1 MPDRAAEQPD
11 VRPGQVW
18 ADNDK
23 RSTGRTF
30 RVERIV
36 QDPRMG
42 KPVAVCTVVTNSD
55 RVQDEVDRWGVK
67 SHFKDTR
74 GNTVRV
80 AVNRMR
86 PTTTGYRLLPP
97 SFPVEGNTTTEVTG

>member
-1 MPDRAAEQPD
+1 VTANLPD
-11 VRPGQVW
+11 VQPGQVW

-23 RSTGRTF
+23 RSRGRTL
-30 RVERIV
+30 RVERVV

-42 KPVAVCTVVTNSD
+42 KPVAVCTVLTNSD
-55 RVQDEVDRWGVK
+55 RVQGEVDRWGVK

-74 GNTVRV
+74 GNTVRI

-86 PTTTGYRLLPP
+86 PTATGYRLSAP
-97 SFPVEGNTTTEVTG
+97 SSPVEGTTTAEAEQ

>member
-1 MPDRAAEQPD
+1 MSDHIPD

-18 ADNDK
+18 ADNGK
-23 RSTGRTF
+23 RSEGRTL

-42 KPVAVCTVVTNSD
+42 RPVAVCTVLTNSD
-55 RVQDEVDRWGVK
+55 RVQAEADWWGVK

-74 GNTVRV
+74 GTTVRI
-80 AVNRMR
+80 AVNRIR
-86 PTTTGYRLLPP
+86 PTSTGYRLVSQPEDG
-97 SFPVEGNTTTEVTG
+97 FR